1 MFKQTATSNKGKPP
15 I

>member
-1 MFKQTATSNKGKPP
+1 MQTATSNE